1 MDQQAFDVRDIEI
14 EEYDVNDLEHAALPI
29 TTTIISPKTTTITVT
44 ITLSNPDADDRDG
57 GI

>member
-14 EEYDVNDLEHAALPI
+14 EEYDVNDLEHAAIPI
-29 TTTIISPKTTTITVT
+29 TTTIVSPKITTITTTV
-44 ITLSNPDADDRDG
+44 TLSNPDAGDRDG